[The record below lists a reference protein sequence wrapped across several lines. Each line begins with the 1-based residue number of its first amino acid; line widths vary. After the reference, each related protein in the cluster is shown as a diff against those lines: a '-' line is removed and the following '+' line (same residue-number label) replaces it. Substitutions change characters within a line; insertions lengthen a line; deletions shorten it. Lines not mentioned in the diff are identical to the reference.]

1 MDNYIPEFKS
11 QFKNELKNFIIY
23 NRSNG
28 YAYTENTCGELSRLD
43 KFFVCLNTN
52 DKTIN
57 QDIVDKWLLC
67 CKDSNKEVTKGKYFS
82 IISKFCKYLRIMGYE
97 NIIQPESHN
106 ITYKCNFIP
115 YIFSKEEITK
125 INNTLLNMTN
135 INEFNNLTTF
145 YVMFNLYY
153 CCGLRRSEVLNLKL
167 KDLNHKDKIIF
178 IENSKNNTSRVIPL
192 TDKLFNL
199 ITQYLNIRNSE
210 LEYIFISEK
219 NKRIN
224 KQYVSKLFKKVLK
237 EAEIPLTYE
246 GKTQRL
252 HDLRHSFAVHTLKQ
266 MEEKNFDLYTSL
278 PILSAYLGHKSIV
291 ETEYYLRLV
300 KSENENIINKSIN
313 YTKNLYGKK
322 DNFYEE

>member
-1 MDNYIPEFKS
+1 MDNYIPKFKS

-23 NRSNG
+23 KRSNG
-28 YAYTENTCGELSRLD
+28 YVYTKETCSEILRLD
-43 KFFVCLNTN
+43 NFFVLLNTN
-52 DKTIN
+52 DKIIN
-57 QDIVDKWLLC
+57 QDIVDKWLLQ
-67 CKDSNKEVTKGKYFS
+67 CKDSNKEVTRGRYFS
-82 IISKFCKYLRIMGYE
+82 VISKFCKYLRIIGYE
-97 NIIQPESHN
+97 NIIQPEPRN

-125 INNTLLNMTN
+125 MNNALLNMTN
-135 INEFNNLTTF
+135 INEFNNITTF

-153 CCGLRRSEVLNLKL
+153 CCGLRRSEALNLKL
-167 KDLNHKDKIIF
+167 KDLNHQDKTIF

-192 TDKLFNL
+192 TNELFNL
-199 ITQYLNIRNSE
+199 LTQYLNIRNSD
-210 LEYIFISEK
+210 LEYIFISER

-224 KQYVSKLFKKVLK
+224 KQYISKLFKKVLK
-237 EAEIPLTYE
+237 EADIPLTHE

-266 MEEKNFDLYTSL
+266 MEEKGFDLYTSL
-278 PILSAYLGHKSIV
+278 PILSAYLGHKSID

-300 KSENENIINKSIN
+300 KSENENIINKSKN

-322 DNFYEE
+322 EKFYEE